1 MIVVTFITFFFVILQ
16 IKRLIDDDPR
26 YDAIDSSSD
35 REQLFRDYCKKLEAE
50 DEEAAARKEEAR
62 KQREKRAR

>member
-1 MIVVTFITFFFVILQ
+1 LQ